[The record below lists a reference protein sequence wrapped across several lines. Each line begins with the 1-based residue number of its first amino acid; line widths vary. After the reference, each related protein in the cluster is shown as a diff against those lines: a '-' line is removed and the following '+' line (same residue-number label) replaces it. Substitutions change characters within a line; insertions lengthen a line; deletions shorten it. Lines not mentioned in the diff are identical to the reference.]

1 MVQQIVITTNVQPGV
16 KLNTGSVEV
25 LKINKLHPDAQLPH
39 RATDGASGFDL
50 FAYISRINWA

>member
-1 MVQQIVITTNVQPGV
+1 MIATNVQPGV